1 MKNKKKKNIVK
12 LLLISMFLLL
22 GVGYAML
29 TSSLNINGVSNIN
42 NSTWNIYWNNVEIK
56 EGSVTDVITP
66 ARIKSG
72 NTEVEFNVTL
82 NQPGDYYEFTVDAVN
97 DGSIDAMV
105 GSFSKGVYASDG
117 ITAKELPDYLEYT
130 VTYGDNNL
138 IENKHLLAANSTAT
152 YKVRVS
158 FKRDINASQLP
169 STDENLVFKF
179 EVNYEQADE
188 TAEDIS
194 NSFCPGCVFLL
205 DNIDEDFYYGKNA
218 SVLTDDQYTDDYTE
232 TIDPEREECFIG
244 MKLDNNNKVEKAYN
258 CVYANHTPYCIE
270 GITSESQIEQRINS
284 LLSNNLFTLA
294 HNYNNIIYSF
304 DFGEVMRVT
313 VNEYAIIESY
323 TSESADYDVG
333 ICHVENSY
341 VDTDGQTGR
350 FGHYSS

>member
-1 MKNKKKKNIVK
+1 MKKNKKISF
-12 LLLISMFLLL
+12 LLLIIVLLL
-22 GVGYAML
+22 GVGYALL
-29 TSSLNINGVSNIN
+29 TSQLSINGVSTIN
-42 NSTWNIYWNNVEIK
+42 NATWNVYWNNVQIDT
-56 EGSVTDVITP
+56 GSVTDVTIP
-66 ARIKSG
+66 ARIKTG
-72 NTEVEFNVTL
+72 KTEVEFNVKL
-82 NQPGDYYEFTVDAVN
+82 NTPGDYYEFTVDAVN
-97 DGSIDAMV
+97 AGTIDAMV

-205 DNIDEDFYYGKNA
+205 GNIDEDFYYGENA

-232 TIDPEREECFIG
+232 TIDTEREECFIG
-244 MKLDNNNKVEKAYN
+244 MKLDKNNKVEKAYN

-284 LLSNNLFTLA
+284 LLSNNLFTLD
-294 HNYNNIIYSF
+294 HNSSAGYSF
-304 DFGEVMRVT
+304 DFGEIMLVT
-313 VNEYAIIESY
+313 VSANGTIESY
-323 TSESADYDVG
+323 LKESVDYDVG
-333 ICHVENSY
+333 LCHVDNSY
-341 VDTDGQTGR
+341 DDSFGPAGR